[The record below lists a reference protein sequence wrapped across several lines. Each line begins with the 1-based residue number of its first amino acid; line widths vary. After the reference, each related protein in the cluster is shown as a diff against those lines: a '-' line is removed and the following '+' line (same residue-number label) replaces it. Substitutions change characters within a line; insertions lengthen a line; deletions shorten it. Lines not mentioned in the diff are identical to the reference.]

1 MCLASHCNVGHW
13 NGWLPA
19 GKVIY
24 KSRSGKYIL
33 SREWQGLALLNREN
47 KFPEK
52 SAKLRA
58 LCQFYPYTFACSTI
72 YSTSTDILLVL
83 WSEARSHGVVQYPYR
98 SIFSA
103 AQAESMVDVHSW
115 INPNFANVG
124 ESTITSPL
132 EPTLSAQPP
141 LLSWQA
147 TLQVS
152 SLPAYSEMCVK
163 GLHNVSGISFGDHR
177 SSISTILL
185 RYLMKPVYQFGTCRT
200 LDTGSLYARAWSI
213 LIHTMSE
220 NLSSLW
226 ICLLSYL
233 QLHFQT
239 YLDNLMLTV
248 VCHFRTKI
256 KDPGAG
262 LHQFVRNDSCVIEH
276 LPKWHVCIRSAYNI
290 RRPNQIPNESWC
302 WSNLF

>member
-177 SSISTILL
+177 SVQFSYVIWWSQCINLALAEHLTRGLYTLVHDPFLFILWVRIYLLSEFACFPIYNSTS
-185 RYLMKPVYQFGTCRT
+185 KRT
-200 LDTGSLYARAWSI
+200 LITWC
-213 LIHTMSE
+213 
-220 NLSSLW
+220 W
-226 ICLLSYL
+226 
-233 QLHFQT
+233 Q
-239 YLDNLMLTV
+239 
-248 VCHFRTKI
+248 
-256 KDPGAG
+256 
-262 LHQFVRNDSCVIEH
+262 SCVT
-276 LPKWHVCIRSAYNI
+276 LGPRSK
-290 RRPNQIPNESWC
+290 IPGLDYI
-302 WSNLF
+302 NLFAMIPAL